1 MKIQW
6 NIWLKMIKQAKL
18 VTLQKGVREHVNLKK
33 NRPKEKKEGSSKKKG
48 HVAKVSFKD
57 SKKERKK

>member
-33 NRPKEKKEGSSKKKG
+33 TDLRKKKKG
-48 HVAKVSFKD
+48 LAKRRVM
-57 SKKERKK
+57 

>member
-1 MKIQW
+1 
-6 NIWLKMIKQAKL
+6 MIKQAKL

>member
-33 NRPKEKKEGSSKKKG
+33 TDLSKKRKG